1 MGCPVSAEQGV
12 YALFIALPLLVVW
25 VIALID
31 VVRQPRMSRR
41 VKWLWVVSFSLV
53 WPLLAVYLLTRP
65 VQGRFERHESRHYP
79 HARLVDAALAHEDG
93 RIDDAQMRAVVREL
107 RGA

>member
-31 VVRQPRMSRR
+31 VVRQPHMSRR
-41 VKWLWVVSFSLV
+41 VKWLWVISFSLV
-53 WPLLAVYLLTRP
+53 WPLLIVYLLTRP
-65 VQGRFERHESRHYP
+65 VQGRIERAQNRDYP

-93 RIDDAQMRAVVREL
+93 RIDDAQLEGLVRQL
-107 RGA
+107 RRP

>member
-1 MGCPVSAEQGV
+1 MSAEQGV

-53 WPLLAVYLLTRP
+53 WPLLIVYLFIALIRP
-65 VQGRFERHESRHYP
+65 DKF
-79 HARLVDAALAHEDG
+79 
-93 RIDDAQMRAVVREL
+93 
-107 RGA
+107 